1 MDNRQKLNIAFS
13 TEIPPEYVRITK
25 VEYEELKKNELTGM
39 YWTLKNLEDRTR

>member
-25 VEYEELKKNELTGM
+25 VEYEELKKNELTRM
-39 YWTLKNLEDRTR
+39 YWKLKNLEDRTR